1 MSDRPSTYQTLGE
14 IESLVRAFK
23 ECKLPQW
30 EWNHQAHLTV
40 ALWFL
45 FHYSEQEAT
54 HCIRVGI
61 MRYNAAVGIQ
71 TTPNSGYHETI
82 TLFWIRIISEYL
94 ATEGAYS
101 TMVDLA
107 NGLIQSY
114 GNKNL
119 PLEYYSRKLLMSWN
133 ARQNWV
139 EPDLKSIAN
148 CNACSPPAI
157 QIAG

>member
-1 MSDRPSTYQTLGE
+1 MSYKTATYQTLVE

-61 MRYNAAVGIQ
+61 MRYNSAVGIQ

-82 TLFWIRIISEYL
+82 TLFWIRIISRYL
-94 ATEGAYS
+94 AAEGAYC

-107 NGLIQSY
+107 NGLINSY

-119 PLEYYSRKLLMSWN
+119 PLEYYSRDRLMSSD
-133 ARQNWV
+133 ARRNWV
-139 EPDLKSIAN
+139 EPDLKPIGN
-148 CNACSPPAI
+148 
-157 QIAG
+157 